1 MGEYYIYLRKS
12 RADAEAEQRGE
23 GETLARHERAL
34 LELAR
39 RLHLNVTQILREVV
53 SGETIAAR
61 PVMQQL
67 LAAVEQGIVSGVLV
81 MEVERLARGDTIDQ
95 GIVAQ
100 TFKFSGTK
108 IITPIKTYDPEN
120 EFDEEYFEFGL
131 FMSRREYKTINRRLQ
146 RGRVAS
152 VKEGKYVSNKSP
164 LGYRRVRVPHE
175 KGWTLE
181 IIPEEAEIVRL
192 IFQLYTEG
200 ELLPDGSRVR
210 LGVSKIVRRLNS
222 IKAPTKTGGEWSPA
236 SVRDILINPVYVG
249 KIRWNWRHVVKKMVD
264 GKIVVERPRASVEEC
279 IVVPG
284 LHPPI
289 VSDEVFVAAAE
300 IMSRNPP
307 RPVNERHTVTNPL
320 AGLVVCG
327 LCGRRMQRRPYGG
340 KQATGPSLICPY
352 TSCSNVS
359 SYLSFVERRILDG
372 LSEWLADYRLEWE
385 DVEPRGISVVEQK
398 RKELKKLRGEL
409 SKLNTQLDN
418 LHDLLE
424 QGVYS
429 VDDFL
434 SRSRILADRIRVA
447 QELVEA
453 AESEIEL
460 DAAREDS
467 RKNII
472 PKVERLLAVYDEL
485 PDARSKNELLKS
497 VLEKAVYTKRRGA
510 ALDEFEL
517 VLYPKLPPSG

>member
-1 MGEYYIYLRKS
+1 
-12 RADAEAEQRGE
+12 
-23 GETLARHERAL
+23 
-34 LELAR
+34 
-39 RLHLNVTQILREVV
+39 
-53 SGETIAAR
+53 
-61 PVMQQL
+61 
-67 LAAVEQGIVSGVLV
+67 
-81 MEVERLARGDTIDQ
+81 
-95 GIVAQ
+95 
-100 TFKFSGTK
+100 
-108 IITPIKTYDPEN
+108 
-120 EFDEEYFEFGL
+120 
-131 FMSRREYKTINRRLQ
+131 
-146 RGRVAS
+146 
-152 VKEGKYVSNKSP
+152 
-164 LGYRRVRVPHE
+164 
-175 KGWTLE
+175 
-181 IIPEEAEIVRL
+181 
-192 IFQLYTEG
+192 
-200 ELLPDGSRVR
+200 
-210 LGVSKIVRRLNS
+210 VSKIVRRLNS

-385 DVEPRGISVVEQK
+385 DAEPRGISVVEQK